1 MLPSCS
7 PPVSRRGTAESER
20 EWADRPPKGTAGQH
34 SLCSRA
40 GQDAGRPDKVVAA
53 KEIVHNTNIKVQ
65 EQLV

>member
-1 MLPSCS
+1 MSAGGEQLNQRAC
-7 PPVSRRGTAESER
+7 RER
-20 EWADRPPKGTAGQH
+20 EWADRPPEGTAGQH
-34 SLCSRA
+34 SLCSQA